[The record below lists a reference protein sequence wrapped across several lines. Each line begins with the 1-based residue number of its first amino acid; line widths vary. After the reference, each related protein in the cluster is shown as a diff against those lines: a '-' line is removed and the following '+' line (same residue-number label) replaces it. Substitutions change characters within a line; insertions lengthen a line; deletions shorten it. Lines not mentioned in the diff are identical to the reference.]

1 MSEQINEQ
9 SMSQENAALRSRVS
23 VLEEELALAQ
33 QQLEWFRKQIFGRKT
48 EQTSVI
54 LDGGEQLSM
63 FPENTEQAVSKQKE
77 TITVPEH
84 KRKKKRTHE
93 DWMSELPVLE
103 VLHKEEHPVCEN
115 CGAEMKEFD
124 DEKAYDELVYIPAKF
139 HFNCAGE
146 RVGR

>member
-1 MSEQINEQ
+1 M
-9 SMSQENAALRSRVS
+9 
-23 VLEEELALAQ
+23 
-33 QQLEWFRKQIFGRKT
+33 
-48 EQTSVI
+48 
-54 LDGGEQLSM
+54 
-63 FPENTEQAVSKQKE
+63 
-77 TITVPEH
+77 PEH